1 MTSLERNVSTALE
14 RSVSNMLRA
23 GVILAALIAGA
34 GGVAYLV
41 VHGSEPASFAAP
53 PMLRPLGASER
64 VIALGVFVMIA
75 TPVARVALL
84 TIAFARQRDAVF
96 ACLSALVLSVLLA
109 TLL

>member
-1 MTSLERNVSTALE
+1 MTSIERMVSTAL
-14 RSVSNMLRA
+14 RT

-53 PMLRPLGASER
+53 SPVHPLGPSER
-64 VIALGVFVMIA
+64 IIALGVLVMIA
-75 TPVARVALL
+75 TPVVRVALL
-84 TIAFARQRDAVF
+84 AFAFARQRDAVF